1 MDAAHPRL
9 PNLAARMRRTKVDER
24 VAALLAAAV
33 ADELG
38 AEVLRDRDAAA
49 GRRLTELVQAAAR
62 QAGTTAVNKLVLE
75 VLAFLDEAPDLR
87 NELARLHPEAGLE

>member
-38 AEVLRDRDAAA
+38 AEILRDRDAAA

>member
-9 PNLAARMRRTKVDER
+9 PNLAARLRRTKVDER
-24 VAALLAAAV
+24 VAALLATAV

-38 AEVLRDRDAAA
+38 ADILRDRDAVA
-49 GRRLTELVQAAAR
+49 GQRLAELVHVAAR
-62 QAGTTAVNKLVLE
+62 RAGTGAVNTLVLE

-87 NELARLHPEAGLE
+87 DELARLHPEAGPE

>member
-9 PNLAARMRRTKVDER
+9 PNLAARLRRTKVDER

-38 AEVLRDRDAAA
+38 AGILRDRDAAA
-49 GRRLTELVQAAAR
+49 GRRLADLVQVAAGL
-62 QAGTTAVNKLVLE
+62 AGTSAVNRLVLE
-75 VLAFLDEAPDLR
+75 VLALLDEAPDLR
-87 NELARLHPEAGLE
+87 DELARLHPETGQD

>member
-38 AEVLRDRDAAA
+38 AGILRDQDEAAA
-49 GRRLTELVQAAAR
+49 RRLAEIIQAAAR
-62 QAGTTAVNKLVLE
+62 QAGTSAVNRLVLE
-75 VLAFLDEAPDLR
+75 LLALLDETPDVR
-87 NELARLHPEAGLE
+87 DELARLHPEAGLE

>member
-24 VAALLAAAV
+24 VAALLAAVV

-38 AEVLRDRDAAA
+38 AGILRDRDAVA
-49 GRRLTELVQAAAR
+49 GQRLAELVQAAAR

-87 NELARLHPEAGLE
+87 NELARLHPEAGSD

>member
-1 MDAAHPRL
+1 
-9 PNLAARMRRTKVDER
+9 MRRTKVDER

-38 AEVLRDRDAAA
+38 AEILRDRDAAA